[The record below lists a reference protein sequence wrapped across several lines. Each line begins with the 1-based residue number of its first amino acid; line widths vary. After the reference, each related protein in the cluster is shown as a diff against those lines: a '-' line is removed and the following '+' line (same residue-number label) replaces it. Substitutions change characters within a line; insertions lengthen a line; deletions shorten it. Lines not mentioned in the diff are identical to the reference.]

1 MLLDRNVKTWYYKH
15 RYLQS
20 CSVNH
25 ITTKKVTGIMNS
37 NQSDILQ
44 DFFLR
49 SALRLTQLEEASL
62 RKICGEDLSLKEL
75 HVIEAVSSLT
85 REGGNTMTR
94 LSRYLHI
101 SPASVTTSVS
111 ALVRKGYMERSFSDS
126 DRRNIHARLTPKGE
140 EACRLYVEFIKDM
153 VESCCG
159 SLDDSDCEAF
169 INVSAGFRQYL
180 TEKSEG
186 AVISGREQV

>member
-1 MLLDRNVKTWYYKH
+1 
-15 RYLQS
+15 
-20 CSVNH
+20 
-25 ITTKKVTGIMNS
+25 MNT

-62 RKICGEDLSLKEL
+62 RKVCGEDLSLKEL

-126 DRRNIHARLTPKGE
+126 DRRNIHARLTAKGE
-140 EACRLYVEFIKDM
+140 EACRSYAGFIKSM
-153 VESCCG
+153 VEDCCG
-159 SLDDSDCEAF
+159 SVSDSDCESF
-169 INVSAGFRQYL
+169 IKVSAKFLDYL
-180 TEKSEG
+180 SVKSSG
-186 AVISGREQV
+186 DSAVMEQL